1 MSVVGQNTAADAAL
15 SSSDTSDSLD
25 QLSGESHA
33 STQSVLLT
41 SGGLVQHSIFGR
53 LRGNLDAGMLPG
65 KPVAQASGSL
75 PAADMPSSTAYPLW
89 VPDVGGWRRI
99 GGNSNY
105 AAVDRSIAGE
115 RRSGVEE

>member
-75 PAADMPSSTAYPLW
+75 PGAAMP
-89 VPDVGGWRRI
+89 
-99 GGNSNY
+99 
-105 AAVDRSIAGE
+105 RSRSDE
-115 RRSGVEE
+115 RRVGKECVRTCRSRWSPYP